1 MSLAKEQRIVL
12 NNYDKINPASIDEY
26 IAQGGYQALKKALTM
41 SSAAIID
48 ELKASGLRGRG
59 GAGFPTWLKW
69 SFTAPI
75 EADQKYIVCNA
86 DEGEPG
92 TYKDRLIMDKDP
104 YRLIEALTIA
114 GYTLGATKGYIYVR
128 GEYPQSQQ
136 SLNTAI
142 TGTKAAGMMGKNILG
157 SGFDFDLEVFSGA
170 FAFVCGEETAIIESI
185 EGKRGEPR
193 IRPPYPG
200 TVGLWGKPTVIN
212 NVETLAN
219 IPAILNNGGKW
230 FASIGAVKYPG
241 TKIMTLSGDVVNKTF
256 VEVPTDT
263 TLYDI
268 IYGFGGGV
276 TGGDFLAVQVGGNSG
291 GVLPES
297 LLNTP
302 IDFDSMMAA
311 GGSLGTGAVFVIN
324 DKRDL
329 LDVVKNMAHFFTE
342 ESCGKCTPCRE
353 GCQRLY
359 DFMVKV
365 CDGKATVKDLKI
377 ANGLARV
384 MNKSALC
391 GLGQAAPTPVQTA
404 IKFFGNKFEEKLLQN
419 S

>member
-1 MSLAKEQRIVL
+1 
-12 NNYDKINPASIDEY
+12 
-26 IAQGGYQALKKALTM
+26 M
-41 SSAAIID
+41 SSAEIIQ
-48 ELKASGLRGRG
+48 ELKISGLRGRG

-75 EADQKYIVCNA
+75 EVDQKYIICNA

-104 YRLIEALTIA
+104 YLLIEAMTIA
-114 GYTLGATKGYIYVR
+114 GFTLGATKGYIYVR
-128 GEYPQSQQ
+128 GEYPHSQKI
-136 SLNTAI
+136 LNTAI
-142 TGTKAAGMMGKNILG
+142 ANAKMAGMMGNNIFG
-157 SGFDFDLEVFSGA
+157 SGFDFNLQVFSGA

-200 TVGLWGKPTVIN
+200 VVGLWGKPTVIN

-219 IPAILNNGGKW
+219 IPAIINNGGRW
-230 FASIGAVKYPG
+230 FANIGAIKYPG
-241 TKIMTLSGDVVNKTF
+241 TKIMTLSGDVANKTF

-268 IYGFGGGV
+268 IYTFGGGV
-276 TGGDFLAVQVGGNSG
+276 VGGNFQAVQVGGNSG
-291 GVLPES
+291 GLLPAS
-297 LLNTP
+297 LLETA
-302 IDFDSMMAA
+302 IDFDSMQAI

-324 DKRDL
+324 DRHDL
-329 LDVVKNMAHFFTE
+329 LDVVKNVAHFFTE

-359 DFMVKV
+359 DFMNKV
-365 CDGKATVKDLKI
+365 CEGEATAKDLQI
-377 ANGLARV
+377 AAGLARV
-384 MNKSALC
+384 MNKTALC

-404 IKFFGNKFEEKLLQN
+404 IKFFGKKFEERINAK
-419 S
+419 